1 MLILMFTNFRAILKV
16 GLITL
21 IGIVSSFSLIAQKF
35 DAFEILGDYRKFSLV
50 VGTSLYH
57 SADSRITS
65 GTMTLENLP
74 NWGLSGGFEYDFRPE
89 RQLSFVLGM
98 TFAKE
103 PSSRFRLDI
112 KKEEIP
118 GVTSDYTSTIRE
130 AFSPSFSVPFYITY
144 KFPLTKNQFLEFQT
158 GGKVKW
164 LPPGGS
170 VYIVS
175 IGENITDPIEVFN
188 LEMESADKFYYGSYL
203 FGAGITTIFGGCLI
217 KTNLLYTLNFQDT
230 YGGEYKFKNLSV
242 SGSSTG
248 TYALSGNNL
257 SLMVSIAFRKPDSR
271 SKDYF

>member
-1 MLILMFTNFRAILKV
+1 MNANNRILQKGLMTIVGIL
-16 GLITL
+16 
-21 IGIVSSFSLIAQKF
+21 SSFSLIAQKL
-35 DAFEILGDYRKFSLV
+35 DVFENLQDYRKFSLM

-65 GTMTLENLP
+65 GTMAPENLM
-74 NWGLSGGFEYDFRPE
+74 NWGVSGGFEYDFRPE
-89 RQLSFVLGM
+89 RRLSFVLGL
-98 TFAKE
+98 TLTKE
-103 PSSRFRLDI
+103 PTSRFRLDI

-118 GVTSDYTSTIRE
+118 GVTSDYSSTIRE

-144 KFPLTKNQFLEFQT
+144 KFPLNKNQFLEFQT

-175 IGENITDPIEVFN
+175 ISEDITDAVEVFT
-188 LEMESADKFYYGSYL
+188 LKTETADKFYYGSYL
-203 FGAGITTIFGGCLI
+203 FGAGITTLFSGFLI
-217 KTNLLYTLNFQDT
+217 KTNFLYTLNFQDT
-230 YGGEYKFKNLSV
+230 YGGQYEFKNLSV

-271 SKDYF
+271 RNDYY